1 MSDNILVVL
10 VNTSHPGNVGSAARA
25 MKTMGLSRLCLVSP
39 DQFPHEYA
47 TSRAAGADDVLEQAR
62 VVSTLDEAIADCSLV
77 VGTSARG
84 RKIPWPIMNPRECA
98 ERLWPE
104 SQRQQ
109 VALVFGRE
117 ERGLTNDELAR
128 CHYHVHIPSD
138 PEYSSLNLGAAVQV
152 LSYELRMA
160 QLASEGA
167 LAVEQEWDAE
177 YATASELEGYF
188 GHLQQ
193 VLEQVGFLDP
203 QNPGQ
208 VMTRLRRL
216 YSRQRLDKVE
226 VNILRGVL
234 SDTQRS
240 LKSHSTSSTE
250 E

>member
-10 VNTSHPGNVGSAARA
+10 VNSSHPGNIGSAARA
-25 MKTMGLSRLCLVSP
+25 MKTMGLSQLCLVAP

-47 TSRAAGADDVLEQAR
+47 TSRAAGADDLLDNAR
-62 VVSTLDEAIADCSLV
+62 VVDTLDEAIADCALV

-84 RKIPWPIMNPRECA
+84 RKIPWPLLNPRECA
-98 ERLWPE
+98 ERVLPE
-104 SQRQQ
+104 SRRHK

-128 CHYHVHIPSD
+128 CHYHVHIPSMPD
-138 PEYSSLNLGAAVQV
+138 YSSLNLGAAVQV

-160 QLASEGA
+160 QLAAQDA
-167 LAVEQEWDAE
+167 LSVPNEWDAE
-177 YATASELEGYF
+177 YATAAELEGYY
-188 GHLQQ
+188 GHLEE
-193 VLEQVGFLDP
+193 VLRQIGFIDP
-203 QNPGQ
+203 ANPGQ

-216 YSRQRLDKVE
+216 YSRQRLDKIE

-234 SDTQRS
+234 SETQRS
-240 LKSHSTSSTE
+240 LRQPPTPPTE